1 MNQTNI
7 RYNLFRN
14 IGVRVVLNE
23 LNQFDLGRKVI
34 LAVKEYHRSAGEVE
48 KLPLEDEKAWP
59 VLAHELAWKYF
70 NEHDAI
76 PAEFVAKLRRMMRK
90 YNIPSGRIYQVYAGR
105 VYTDARARLILRDL
119 RGRGV

>member
-48 KLPLEDEKAWP
+48 KLPL
-59 VLAHELAWKYF
+59 
-70 NEHDAI
+70 
-76 PAEFVAKLRRMMRK
+76 
-90 YNIPSGRIYQVYAGR
+90 
-105 VYTDARARLILRDL
+105 
-119 RGRGV
+119 